1 MGQEAYII
9 QYNSVPNIERASR
22 KTIGSYIDH
31 ETAEWLS
38 FLAELPSLAGQLTFQ
53 IGQVSHNGASLAK
66 SLDQLGK
73 LVDDAG
79 KFNSFSRASFRR
91 SNILPP
97 PSESVEGRLV
107 LGLYHT
113 GRSQDAVAA
122 YFRYAAI
129 EAGVPLNRNGP
140 EVLRAPM
147 ERGEL
152 LIAAAHAAS
161 VVPGHKVVS
170 DGLRSARVRAT
181 AVLKALDGT
190 VGEAVQVN
198 AQHGASLRATR
209 DRIGQHAMK
218 LRAIFVGAERGR
230 TRNYRAWRSEI
241 ELEVER
247 RFAEADIRIAR
258 LDRLAEEKQKKR
270 DDAFEALKD
279 LFYTQLRLRAPVA
292 LWEERAKSHRAR
304 ASKALRNFW
313 IAAVVA
319 VILGLG
325 VPWLA
330 GDYIAD
336 SFAKVSCLPG
346 KTPSCS
352 RVFSAKGPLTVAG
365 VLLMTSLILWA
376 TKMQYR
382 IFLSERH
389 LSLDADEKRAFAE
402 TFMALKEDTTVDP
415 ANETIVLTSLFRP
428 MQDGITKDGDGGFDL
443 SAAALL
449 AKQMAR

>member
-1 MGQEAYII
+1 MGQEPYII
-9 QYNSVPNIERASR
+9 QYNSVLNIERASR
-22 KTIGSYIDH
+22 KTIGSYLDQ
-31 ETAEWLS
+31 EKAEWLS
-38 FLAELPSLAGQLTFQ
+38 FLAELPALAGQLSFQ
-53 IGQVSHNGASLAK
+53 TGQVTHSGNSLAG

-73 LVDDAG
+73 LIDDVG

-97 PSESVEGRLV
+97 PSDTVEGRLV
-107 LGLYHT
+107 LGLYHAD
-113 GRSQDAVAA
+113 RSQDAVAA
-122 YFRYAAI
+122 YFRFAAI
-129 EAGVPLNRNGP
+129 EAGVPVTRGGP
-140 EVLRAPM
+140 EVSRVPM

-161 VVPGHKVVS
+161 VVPGHKVAS
-170 DGLRSARVRAT
+170 DGLRSAKVRAT

-198 AQHGASLRATR
+198 AQHDASLRATR
-209 DRIGQHAMK
+209 DRIGRHAMK
-218 LRAIFVGAERGR
+218 LRAIFAGSERGR

-241 ELEVER
+241 EMEVER

-292 LWEERAKSHRAR
+292 LWEERAKSHRER
-304 ASKALRNFW
+304 AGDALRNFW
-313 IAAVVA
+313 IAAVIA
-319 VILGLG
+319 MILGLG

-346 KTPSCS
+346 KTPSCA

-365 VLLMTSLILWA
+365 VLLMTSLILWRP
-376 TKMQYR
+376 KC
-382 IFLSERH
+382 S
-389 LSLDADEKRAFAE
+389 
-402 TFMALKEDTTVDP
+402 
-415 ANETIVLTSLFRP
+415 IVSF
-428 MQDGITKDGDGGFDL
+428 
-443 SAAALL
+443 
-449 AKQMAR
+449 